1 MEFDYVVVG
10 AGSAGCAVA
19 SRLSQC
25 GNYRVALVEAG
36 LPQLEQRDSF
46 HIAIGG
52 SQLHNPQIQRQR
64 QRNQTPLIHPVSKN
78 ETFFLDY

>member
-1 MEFDYVVVG
+1 MDYY
-10 AGSAGCAVA
+10 
-19 SRLSQC
+19 L
-25 GNYRVALVEAG
+25 EG
-36 LPQLEQRDSF
+36 LPQLEQRYSF